1 LHREYQFLFNHVIF
15 LIKKCVIQTHI
26 FVWNCMLKNTQK
38 MNSKG
43 KVNWLS
49 ISSKHSQKSSKQCQK
64 SSKQCQKSSKQ
75 KALMLIRN
83 ECLLENLVS
92 TNKSNKQ
99 IMESSKQIIKDI
111 NFLITVS

>member
-1 LHREYQFLFNHVIF
+1 LYREYQFLFNHVIF
-15 LIKKCVIQTHI
+15 LIKKYVIQTHI

-43 KVNWLS
+43 KVKFIYWLS

-64 SSKQCQKSSKQ
+64 SSEQ

-99 IMESSKQIIKDI
+99 ITESSKQIIKDI

>member
-1 LHREYQFLFNHVIF
+1 MYREYQFLFNHVIF
-15 LIKKCVIQTHI
+15 LIKKFVTQTHI

-38 MNSKG
+38 MNSTS
-43 KVNWLS
+43 KVKFIYWLS
-49 ISSKHSQKSSKQCQK
+49 ISSKHSQK

-111 NFLITVS
+111 HFLITVS